1 VIVRPSKVPGEVIAG
16 KKGKF
21 GYRVENLGPGI
32 INKVPVEFR
41 TYLSADPNYD
51 AGDTE
56 IGTAYTKT
64 LKLKVGKTKSLSS
77 RFVYPTTIGDGNFF
91 VIVRADSSNVVSES
105 NESDNVGASATQVL
119 VRQPFVDLQPTN
131 VTKPTT
137 FTPGATATIVTTIK
151 NNGNISFKGTVPIQY
166 VITATGTA
174 NDADTQLVTVPTKLS
189 ISAGHSK
196 SVKIKVP
203 FPSGLASGAYQVGV
217 NVDSANAAAE
227 SDESNNIGLSFV
239 FNI

>member
-1 VIVRPSKVPGEVIAG
+1 M
-16 KKGKF
+16 
-21 GYRVENLGPGI
+21 
-32 INKVPVEFR
+32 
-41 TYLSADPNYD
+41 
-51 AGDTE
+51 
-56 IGTAYTKT
+56 
-64 LKLKVGKTKSLSS
+64 
-77 RFVYPTTIGDGNFF
+77 
-91 VIVRADSSNVVSES
+91 
-105 NESDNVGASATQVL
+105 
-119 VRQPFVDLQPTN
+119 
-131 VTKPTT
+131 TKPTT

-203 FPSGLASGAYQVGV
+203 FPSGLATGAYQVGV
-217 NVDSANAAAE
+217 NVDSTNVVAE